1 MLGLLCCA
9 VHVNHQHSLREMFDF
24 SLEGYCHFRISIVV
38 VFLCRDVWKKRI
50 LKQDHFRIRYVIP
63 FSHSITRGAVKAI
76 L

>member
-9 VHVNHQHSLREMFDF
+9 VHVNHQHSLGEMFHF
-24 SLEGYCHFRISIVV
+24 SLEDYCHFHISIVV

-50 LKQDHFRIRYVIP
+50 LKQDPFRIRYVIP